1 MKKLF
6 VRIGPKTGP
15 EKFFRC
21 GFEFGRDYMQVEVDQ
36 ATAGR
41 LHAEQ
46 MLEVSEE
53 QPEGFEAPAD
63 VTAQAAADAE
73 AAAKAAEAAAAAALA
88 EGKTPGKKK

>member
-21 GFEFGRDYMQVEVDQ
+21 GFEFGRDWMQVEVDQ

-63 VTAQAAADAE
+63 AE
-73 AAAKAAEAAAAAALA
+73 AAAKAAEAAALA

>member
-21 GFEFGRDYMQVEVDQ
+21 GVEFGRDWMQVEVDQ

-63 VTAQAAADAE
+63 AEAE
-73 AAAKAAEAAAAAALA
+73 AAAKAAAALA
-88 EGKTPGKKK
+88 DGKAAGKKK

>member
-21 GFEFGRDYMQVEVDQ
+21 GFEFGREWMQVEVDP
-36 ATAGR
+36 ATAKR

-46 MLEVSEE
+46 MLEVSEN
-53 QPEGFEAPAD
+53 QPEGFDAPAD
-63 VTAQAAADAE
+63 AEAE
-73 AAAKAAEAAAAAALA
+73 AAAKAAATLADGKAA
-88 EGKTPGKKK
+88 GKKK